1 MKELFLIRHGE
12 TEYNKK
18 GIVQGRGVNPPLNEK
33 GKSQAF
39 SFFQKYQSEP
49 FEIVYTSTLQRAIE
63 SVQSFI
69 DLKIPHEK
77 FSELDEIGW
86 GDFEG
91 REVDDYFHSEF
102 KRIIGEWKFGN
113 LDVKTANGESP
124 LELQEKHNRFIEL
137 IHSRPQTKILVC
149 MHGRALRILLCTLL
163 NQPLSMM
170 DEFPHYN
177 LSLYRVLF
185 DGTEF
190 KLVDFNN
197 RSHLNDEI

>member
-12 TEYNKK
+12 TEFNKK

-33 GKSQAF
+33 GRAQAKA
-39 SFFQKYQSEP
+39 FFEKYQAEP
-49 FEIVYTSTLQRAIE
+49 FEIIFTSTLERAIE
-63 SVQSFI
+63 TVQSFI
-69 DLKIPHEK
+69 DKKIPHEK

-102 KRIIGEWKFGN
+102 KRIIGEWKNGN
-113 LDVKTANGESP
+113 HHEKTANGESP
-124 LELQEKHNRFIEL
+124 LELQEKHNRFIEML
-137 IHSRPQTKILVC
+137 QSRPEEKILVC

-163 NQPLSMM
+163 NKSLSDM

-185 DGTEF
+185 DGKIFQVTA
-190 KLVDFNN
+190 FND
-197 RSHLNDEI
+197 RSHLNVEV

>member
-1 MKELFLIRHGE
+1 MKEIFLIRHGE

-33 GKSQAF
+33 GRTQAE

-49 FEIVYTSTLQRAIE
+49 FEIVYTSTLNRAIE

-69 DLKIPHEK
+69 DKKIPHEK
-77 FSELDEIGW
+77 FQELDEIGW

-102 KRIIGEWKFGN
+102 KRIIGEWKNGN
-113 LDVKTANGESP
+113 HNEKTANGESP
-124 LELQEKHNRFIEL
+124 LELQEKHNRFIKIL
-137 IHSRPQTKILVC
+137 QSRPQKKILVC

-163 NQPLSMM
+163 NKSLSEME
-170 DEFPHYN
+170 EFPHYN
-177 LSLYRVLF
+177 LSLYKVLF

-190 KLVDFNN
+190 KVTTFNDLT
-197 RSHLNDEI
+197 HLNVEV